1 MKAKK
6 IVALATGFALCF
18 SVATASLLQAGAADV
33 QTVTPEPVT
42 TGYSNPKLVMYPGNV
57 YWGNVGEITEWNPA
71 GNPGYNYTEHVYSQ
85 YAKYATG
92 QVIYKPLDVY
102 LNEGREG
109 MDHNEGVYNK
119 DNPSL
124 YRDALFYGTFQG
136 VRIDYALQPKSA
148 DSNLEF
154 RIAPGSYVASA
165 LLLSDYW
172 MKSAPNK
179 ELYQDIDS
187 TWKLESSADGITWT
201 ELSDVDYYWEH
212 GDKEGNIAVSGYRTL
227 IASAKLPDTHSY
239 YKVTPPVSQPEDTRD
254 KSCVL
259 FGPTKVSST
268 PMDHGKKGDANA
280 NYYAAS
286 VISPIDGGW
295 ILDTISFD
303 STFKGVSVNYNGDV
317 TVGEMKT
324 LLSGNIK
331 VMNADNSEAGN
342 NAVIVTGMKLRVSSD
357 DGGASWEYTITK
369 NGGVNTTM
377 GPNEPKKT
385 LLPGITDY
393 LDYDYIPSAGTDR
406 TKALYTDYAMHT
418 DNTWIMGTS
427 LANRNNKHLGTFFG
441 RIVNGAFMTW
451 DLNNDRDVIY
461 RVLPGSYMSTSILA
475 HPLGL
480 KDDGGAVSSAIY
492 KEIAKEYIFS
502 SSADGHTWTQIEIT
516 DDDIIPEHGFTEGA
530 LGFCSGRV
538 CVQIP
543 EGHRYYKITS
553 PTTLSVQ
560 FDFSGVGPT
569 KASKTDMHEGSG
581 DAEVSAPVS
590 EVYAKDITN
599 VWLNETEKTLTV
611 NTKASS
617 MTVKEVLDQLATVKA
632 TVKFYDAKNNEITDT
647 STQFASDMTIKAF
660 DEAGQE
666 MLTLKTICNFVAPPE
681 EPGFEI
687 ANQDVIQTSGDTMTV
702 KSDSTTLQEILDSL
716 KLKGDAE
723 VFFFSA
729 EGDEITDLTTLAAKD
744 MTVGIYSAEK
754 GELGV
759 FTVEIG
765 GAQGG
770 GDQDDQNK
778 DDQLGDNSKDTE
790 KGPATGVAT
799 AGLAIVMLAASGAGV
814 LISKK
819 RNNHEKA

>member
-6 IVALATGFALCF
+6 IAALVTGFALCF
-18 SVATASLLQAGAADV
+18 SVAATSLLQAGATDV

-42 TGYSNPKLVMYPGNV
+42 SGYSNPKLVMYPGNV

-71 GNPGYNYTEHVYSQ
+71 GNPGYNYAEHVYSQ
-85 YAKYATG
+85 YAKYYTG
-92 QVIYKPLDVY
+92 QVLYKPLDVY

-109 MDHNEGVYNK
+109 MTHNEGVCNP
-119 DNPSL
+119 DNPTQ

-136 VRIDYALQPKSA
+136 IRIDYALQPVSA
-148 DSNLEF
+148 DANLEF

-179 ELYQDIDS
+179 AEYQDIDS

-227 IASAKLPDTHSY
+227 IASAKLPDNHSY
-239 YKVTPPVSQPEDTRD
+239 YRITPPVSQPGDIRD

-286 VISPIDGGW
+286 VVSPIEGGW
-295 ILDTISFD
+295 ILDTVVFD
-303 STFKGVSVNYNGDV
+303 DTFKGLNVNYNSDV
-317 TVGEMKT
+317 TVGELKT

-331 VMNADNSEAGN
+331 VMNADGSEAGN

-369 NGGVNTTM
+369 NGGVNTTI
-377 GPNEPKKT
+377 GPKDPKKT

-393 LDYDYIPSAGTDR
+393 LDYDYIPSEGTDR
-406 TKALYTDYAMHT
+406 TKILYTDYAMHT
-418 DNTWIMGTS
+418 ENTWIMGSS
-427 LANRNNKHLGTFFG
+427 LANRNNKHFGTFFG
-441 RIVNGAFMTW
+441 RTVNGAFMTW
-451 DLNNDRDVIY
+451 DQNNDRDVIY
-461 RVLPGSYMSTSILA
+461 RVLPGSYIATSILA

-480 KDDGGAVSSAIY
+480 KDESGAISASIY

-502 SSADGHTWTQIEIT
+502 SSPDGHTWTQIQIT
-516 DDDIIPEHGFTEGA
+516 ESDIIPEHGFSESP

-538 CVQIP
+538 CLQIP

-553 PTTLSVQ
+553 PSTLSVQ

-569 KASKTDMHEGSG
+569 KASTTDMHEGSG
-581 DAEVSAPVS
+581 DAQASAPVS
-590 EVYAKDITN
+590 EVYAKDITD
-599 VWLNETEKTLTV
+599 VWLNEAGETLTV

-617 MTVKEVLDQLATVKA
+617 MTVKEVLDQLVAVKA
-632 TVKFYDAKNNEITDT
+632 TIKFYDAQGNEITDT
-647 STQFASDMTIKAF
+647 NAAFASDMTMKAF
-660 DEAGQE
+660 DEADQE
-666 MLTLKTICNFVAPPE
+666 LMALKTVFNFVAPPE
-681 EPGFEI
+681 EPGFEVI
-687 ANQDVIQTSGDTMTV
+687 DQDVIQISGDTMTV
-702 KSDSTTLQEILDSL
+702 KSDSITLQEILDAL

-723 VFFFSA
+723 VFFYSA

-744 MTVGIYSAEK
+744 MSIGIYSAEK

-759 FTVEIG
+759 FTVQIG
-765 GAQGG
+765 GADDNGN
-770 GDQDDQNK
+770 GDPDNNQNGNQNNGENT
-778 DDQLGDNSKDTE
+778 DE
-790 KGPATGVAT
+790 GPDTGVAT
-799 AGLAIVMLAASGAGV
+799 AGLAIAMLTVSGAGI

-819 RNNHEKA
+819 RKNH